1 MRNGKVKVKGI
12 KAIIDRG
19 IFLRQQIKVIDS
31 ELELIKKKI
40 RQHAEATNQ
49 STMKSN
55 KGHVNIS
62 PYVTTYIDPMKC
74 WRELSRNI
82 RTYSQVVK
90 VQVGLLK
97 GHLDANRI
105 KALSSKNEVPYKVVE
120 FFSNEME

>member
-74 WRELSRNI
+74 WKELGRNI
-82 RTYSQVVK
+82 KTYSQVVK

-97 GHLDANRI
+97 KHLDANKI
-105 KALSSKNEVPYKVVE
+105 ETLSSKNEVPYKVVE
-120 FFSNEME
+120 FFSNGME